1 MRPELKIPLLRNRK
15 VVIDTNVFILLVVGS
30 IDPLLIAKNKFT
42 HQWGNEDYLV
52 LRKIIDGANI
62 ILVQPVLVESSDLL
76 GNMDG
81 FHEHLEVII
90 RLYKESLIPS
100 KQLVKSIAYNEYGLA
115 DASILEQAKK
125 GAYVV
130 TADRRLSELMRRK
143 KYNLVNFNEV
153 IRYP

>member
-1 MRPELKIPLLRNRK
+1 VRPEIKIPLLRNRK
-15 VVIDTNVFILLVVGS
+15 VVIDTNVLLLLIVGS

-52 LRKIIDGANI
+52 LRTIIDGANI

-76 GNMDG
+76 GNMNE

-90 RLYKESLIPS
+90 KLYKESLIPS
-100 KQLVKSIAYNEYGLA
+100 KKLIKSIAYNEFGLA
-115 DASILEQAKK
+115 DASILEQAQK

-130 TADRRLSELMRRK
+130 TADRRLCELIRRK

-153 IRYP
+153 VNY